1 MRTDCV
7 RRHSTKNKER
17 RSQSLE
23 SVRNLDFD
31 DNKNQPTIEIEENSE
46 EDDKPAAM
54 VENDFRLG
62 PAVSRAVSF
71 RKAVKLHRVDSR
83 LVGRKPRVSRRDQ
96 TPMFRDSSSEDSSC
110 EVEKSKATEILP
122 LDELYSSW
130 LEEGHAECPPL
141 FRLISETY
149 SACSFGKESNVGLS
163 DVNQEDVSNLSDFSF
178 PNPAEDDE
186 CRSFEL
192 NVSDKQNESSLL
204 FENADAM
211 SFSTPVLQRML
222 ADTVVAP
229 VMPSS
234 AEKLDDEKIARKIS
248 VSEMVQNLNLYGKVD
263 TNELQNVSVQ
273 RNVVSDFGSLNLSI
287 QNKPNVIEKCE
298 TDTKGSNLTPRNS
311 IVKQNKAL
319 FESLEKPSDVK
330 RVSSVRTV
338 PSGHEN
344 VEASNASEV
353 LNTSSSDGLFSRS
366 QDVAAQESLKSF
378 TRKMRAADTRRSSLP
393 CLVVT
398 SPVATRRGALSPSLS
413 QGCLTDSPPINDA
426 EMVEMLISSEKKRA
440 GDDAEKPADASEG
453 ETKRNSGGIVGLIE
467 LLASCL
473 DWTQDFGSNP
483 DQPNSEN
490 GSRNETSGDLI
501 SWGTESEM
509 TCSFGDD
516 DGASRPRIRVHHTCS
531 DAPEE
536 LDTTGRPV
544 SCMGIDCR
552 SLQDIPDCP
561 LLRSMDATDGCSL
574 RSLDKNG
581 RYVFRLARAYSNRL
595 KRLNDVTTAALK
607 GSRPVVAKHSEE
619 SGKNQEGDSND
630 GTRSHCTSVS
640 ESCDQGHFT
649 DGSNLH
655 PSLGNLDL
663 IPAHSD
669 ISQQENHSSRTGH
682 REDFTMDRSR
692 PESVNLEYSDDDK
705 EGIVK
710 RRIKLFQGRL

>member
-1 MRTDCV
+1 M
-7 RRHSTKNKER
+7 
-17 RSQSLE
+17 
-23 SVRNLDFD
+23 RNLDFD
-31 DNKNQPTIEIEENSE
+31 DNKNQPSIEIEENSE

-96 TPMFRDSSSEDSSC
+96 TSMFRDSSSEDSSC

-149 SACSFGKESNVGLS
+149 SACSSEKESNVGLS

-178 PNPAEDDE
+178 PNQAEDDE
-186 CRSFEL
+186 CRSFNL

-222 ADTVVAP
+222 ADTVAAP

-234 AEKLDDEKIARKIS
+234 AENLDDEKIARKIS
-248 VSEMVQNLNLYGKVD
+248 VSEMVQNLNLYDKVE

-298 TDTKGSNLTPRNS
+298 TDTKGSSLTPRNS

-330 RVSSVRTV
+330 RVLSVRTV

-344 VEASNASEV
+344 VDVSNTDEV
-353 LNTSSSDGLFSRS
+353 LNMSSSGGLSSRS
-366 QDVAAQESLKSF
+366 QDVAAAQKSLKSF
-378 TRKMRAADTRRSSLP
+378 TRKMEAADTRRRSSLP

-440 GDDAEKPADASEG
+440 GGDGEKPAGVSEG

-509 TCSFGDD
+509 TCSSGDD

-552 SLQDIPDCP
+552 SLLDIPDCP
-561 LLRSMDATDGCSL
+561 LLHSMDVSDRCSL
-574 RSLDKNG
+574 KSLDKNG

-619 SGKNQEGDSND
+619 SGKKQEGDSND
-630 GTRSHCTSVS
+630 GTRSQCTSVS
-640 ESCDQGHFT
+640 ENCDQGHFT
-649 DGSNLH
+649 DASNLH

-663 IPAHSD
+663 IPAHSN
-669 ISQQENHSSRTGH
+669 ILQQENHSSRTGN
-682 REDFTMDRSR
+682 REDFTTGRSR
-692 PESVNLEYSDDDK
+692 PESVSVEYSDDDK